1 MTARQRR
8 SIKSDYEDLDEKTVS
23 RLLIN
28 KVDDLQSMME
38 DIEDT
43 VSFGFKRL
51 EEQNNQN
58 DKRITL
64 LESDVR
70 NVRDLHNR
78 DMVDI
83 EKTFKRQK
91 SSIDT
96 LYKNRDAIAWAIISI
111 VIFAGIS
118 FLIYQGVN

>member
-1 MTARQRR
+1 MTAKQRR

-43 VSFGFKRL
+43 VSLGFKRL

>member
-28 KVDDLQSMME
+28 KVDDLQSVME
-38 DIEDT
+38 EIEDS
-43 VSFGFKRL
+43 VNLGFKRL

-78 DMVDI
+78 DIADI
-83 EKTFKRQK
+83 EKTFVRHKN
-91 SSIDT
+91 SIDT

-118 FLIYQGVN
+118 FLIYQGIN

>member
-28 KVDDLQSMME
+28 KVDDLQSVME
-38 DIEDT
+38 EIEDS
-43 VSFGFKRL
+43 VNLGFKRL

-78 DMVDI
+78 DIADI
-83 EKTFKRQK
+83 EKTFKRHK

-118 FLIYQGVN
+118 FLIYQGIQ

>member
-28 KVDDLQSMME
+28 KVDDLQSVME
-38 DIEDT
+38 EIEDS
-43 VSFGFKRL
+43 VNLGFKRL

-78 DMVDI
+78 DIADI
-83 EKTFKRQK
+83 EKTFKRHK
-91 SSIDT
+91 SNIDT

-118 FLIYQGVN
+118 FLIYQGIQ